1 MSGVITRPVFWVIMI
16 AMWGLVFPLIA
27 GAYNSINLN
36 TIAAGGDTS
45 ERYDRVI
52 VKGSHATAEDA
63 WLAKTSVADSLEIRR
78 VDGVG
83 TGITPRVTIDSGVA
97 YKISE
102 GTGGACK
109 IGEVVKRSIPDTG
122 DRGNKAAEAYTPTGN
137 LVHIP
142 AVPTA
147 TNITEANATVDLV
160 ITGCKWTERSPI
172 FGVFN
177 GFVRV
182 LMQVIALAGPLGF
195 MLALAYFGS
204 MLIGMA
210 TGHPVLRVVMV
221 VVLVLVGAILVN
233 IVLPY
238 IAGVFNA
245 IDGERFVVFDQELGL
260 IAGLLRNFFGVIF
273 VSGIIGSAWS
283 IIGQMR
289 GGTASGSFSGS
300 GM

>member
-1 MSGVITRPVFWVIMI
+1 MAEIITRPVFWVIMV
-16 AMWGLVFPLIA
+16 AMWALVFPLIM
-27 GAYNSINLN
+27 GAYNGIYLN
-36 TIAAGGDTS
+36 TVDAGANTS
-45 ERYDRVI
+45 ERFDRVMT
-52 VKGSHATAEDA
+52 KGSHTSAQDA
-63 WLAKTSVADSLEIRR
+63 WEAKTSVADEASLSR
-78 VDGVG
+78 VVSTG
-83 TGITPRVTIDSGVA
+83 TAPTFSGTTAYMVA
-97 YKISE
+97 K
-102 GTGGACK
+102 GTNGACK
-109 IGEVVKRSIPDTG
+109 IGELAERATG
-122 DRGNKAAEAYTPTGN
+122 AASDIGHAAAEFYTPSGN
-137 LVHIP
+137 LVTVP
-142 AVPTA
+142 AAAVGDT
-147 TNITEANATVDLV
+147 TVDIV
-160 ITGCKWTERSPI
+160 ISNCSYEARSPI

-221 VVLVLVGAILVN
+221 VILVLIGAILVN

-238 IAGVFNA
+238 IGDVFHA
-245 IDGERFVVFDQELGL
+245 IDGQRFIVLDQELGL

-283 IIGQMR
+283 IIGQIR
-289 GGTASGSFSGS
+289 GSGSSSASFAGS

>member
-1 MSGVITRPVFWVIMI
+1 MSGIITKPVFWVIMI

-36 TIAAGGDTS
+36 TVASGSSTS

-52 VKGSHATAEDA
+52 AKSTHVDAAAA
-63 WLAKTSVADSLEIRR
+63 WLAKTAVLPNSTTAAAAVANSAYMI
-78 VDGVG
+78 GG
-83 TGITPRVTIDSGVA
+83 TFGATCNIPITGATAGDEWYTPSGN
-97 YKISE
+97 
-102 GTGGACK
+102 
-109 IGEVVKRSIPDTG
+109 VVKLSNPTG
-122 DRGNKAAEAYTPTGN
+122 D
-137 LVHIP
+137 IS
-142 AVPTA
+142 
-147 TNITEANATVDLV
+147 
-160 ITGCKWTERSPI
+160 GCKWTDKSPI

-177 GFVRV
+177 AFVRV

-204 MLIGMA
+204 MLIGSA
-210 TGHPVLRVVMV
+210 TGHPVLRIVMV

-245 IDGERFVVFDQELGL
+245 IDGERFAVFDQELGL

-283 IIGQMR
+283 IIGEMR
-289 GGTASGSFSGS
+289 GGGSAQGSFQGS

>member
-36 TIAAGGDTS
+36 TVSAGSTTS
-45 ERYDRVI
+45 ERFDRI
-52 VKGSHATAEDA
+52 IKKGTYENAEAA
-63 WLAKTSVADSLEIRR
+63 WLAKIGVIDHGGTAAAHVANNAYMVGDASGDCEIEISGATVNEKWYTPSGNEVSLN
-78 VDGVG
+78 
-83 TGITPRVTIDSGVA
+83 S
-97 YKISE
+97 
-102 GTGGACK
+102 TGG
-109 IGEVVKRSIPDTG
+109 G
-122 DRGNKAAEAYTPTGN
+122 
-137 LVHIP
+137 
-142 AVPTA
+142 
-147 TNITEANATVDLV
+147 
-160 ITGCKWTERSPI
+160 ITGCKYTDKSPI

-204 MLIGMA
+204 MLIGQA

>member
-36 TIAAGGDTS
+36 TVSAGSTTS
-45 ERYDRVI
+45 ERFDRVMP
-52 VKGSHATAEDA
+52 KSSHANAENA
-63 WLAKTSVADSLEIRR
+63 WLAKTAVSNGAQARR
-78 VDGVG
+78 TSDGN
-83 TGITPRVTIDSGVA
+83 PRPTVSDTTAFKVSDDGSGN
-97 YKISE
+97 
-102 GTGGACK
+102 CK
-109 IGEVVKRSIPDTG
+109 IGVLIPRSSPQAD
-122 DRGNKAAEAYTPTGN
+122 DRGMAAATFYTPSGN
-137 LVHIP
+137 EVRTT
-142 AVPTA
+142 AVPDITTA
-147 TNITEANATVDLV
+147 PLDVDKDIL
-160 ITGCKWTERSPI
+160 ITGCKYTDKSPI

-204 MLIGMA
+204 MLIGQA